1 MGNLRIIITGSEG
14 NIGSR
19 LIPYL
24 RRDHIIFRVDQ
35 IQKYESDYMV
45 ANINEV
51 GDLYEAFSTFSP
63 DVCIHLAAMVS
74 RVTCEQS
81 PFLTVDTNL
90 SGLNNVIHVCKAF
103 DTKLMY
109 FSTSEVYGNIGGYLS
124 EDRTPEPNNRYGL
137 TKYLGEKLVEY
148 EVKNGL
154 KAIIVRPFMF
164 YDELETRGDH
174 RSAMIRFAENL
185 SLRRKI
191 TVHKGSLRSWLH
203 MNDAIRYIEKLIH
216 VDRFEI
222 VNIGTSEI
230 ILTENLAK
238 MMCDY
243 FGLEYAQY
251 VYEMPLP
258 EKMTLEKYPDIR
270 KLIALT
276 GIQPEISLQE
286 GVKKVL
292 ESVKK
297 Y

>member
-1 MGNLRIIITGSEG
+1 MKILITGAEG

-24 RRDHIIFRVDQ
+24 KNDHIIFRIDQ

-45 ANINEV
+45 CNINEV
-51 GDLYEAFSTFSP
+51 GDVFSAFTLFMP

-90 SGLNNVIHVCKAF
+90 TGLNNVIQVCKTF
-103 DTKLMY
+103 NTKLMY

-124 EDRTPEPNNRYGL
+124 EDRQPEPNNRYGL

-148 EVKNGL
+148 EVNSGL

-164 YDELETRGDH
+164 YDEKETRGEH

-185 SLRRKI
+185 SLRCKI

-203 MNDAIRYIEKLIH
+203 MSDAVKYIERLLH
-216 VDRFEI
+216 VNTFEI

-230 ILTENLAK
+230 VLTENLAK
-238 MMCDY
+238 MMCEY
-243 FGLEYAQY
+243 FGLDYSQY
-251 VYEMPLP
+251 VYELPLP
-258 EKMTLEKYPDIR
+258 DKMTLEKYPDIR

-276 GIQPEISLQE
+276 GLEPEISLSE

>member
-1 MGNLRIIITGSEG
+1 
-14 NIGSR
+14 
-19 LIPYL
+19 
-24 RRDHIIFRVDQ
+24 VDQ

-238 MMCDY
+238 IMCDY